1 MRRVL
6 EVVHKIPTNHCEI
19 RPTPTNN
26 TITTTH
32 LSNLS
37 INNSPTTTQIPTQ
50 PSTQTTSTASASP
63 RPLLSIL
70 SSSSSSSPSTFLSV
84 PYDEYD
90 SNSDAMLRLDVMDD
104 SDREDLWPS
113 RGGVSV
119 PLRRLLPDVQ
129 YDLIVTFK
137 KNSQIDRI
145 SLSILLTQTKEER
158 RRHADEC
165 RGNIR
170 PEIIQLHLSS
180 LLGPVQNE
188 LLQQ

>member
-26 TITTTH
+26 TTTTTH

-63 RPLLSIL
+63 RPLLSTL
-70 SSSSSSSPSTFLSV
+70 SSSSSPSTFLSV